1 MTDLQMNDKTISLE
15 NRNTNSLNKIGQEA
29 INHNQENL
37 DEDDNIIKNTDSDYN
52 NLPNWPQRSPFE
64 YYNKNVIV
72 PENYKISSNN
82 NNLLKDTEKLNP
94 INDKINY
101 IIHQNENKNIDN
113 NENLNNIKIS
123 IVPPN
128 LNENYNNII
137 INPVSEDKKLNIKE
151 EGVVSSLQ
159 NYRKMITK
167 QENNNNNNVEEK
179 DIIYNFGYKKDERI
193 EPLKLSLI
201 KNTIGEY
208 ESKKKSIQNK
218 IDNEKNNLKLLKK
231 YENKSSNS
239 IAEVKNADN
248 NRNLGEISSSK
259 KNIYK
264 TEQELAYFKE
274 KDLFDEEIEE
284 KGLNITQRQMSTL
297 DQETNQL
304 YNYFKEISKRKK
316 FEIIHPYLEYDR
328 YNQREK
334 LFQQSINKNLSLSQ
348 KNELKKMRLK
358 PILQKQKSIIN
369 NIINK
374 KYNIN
379 DINMKTNS
387 NTISIETSG
396 QHKYYP
402 NAKND
407 SIYRSYSLRN
417 YNDKSKYNIYDFR
430 SKIKEEE
437 WQKRQKLLQ
446 KQKQYSAVV
455 LFNERMYFEEK
466 KNLEQKNKK
475 IQKIKI
481 NDNKFNINDINGIND
496 INQTKEKDKYFIN
509 KDIKYPLIKEKKIK
523 RDNNINENKSKV
535 YISSF
540 FPLKKYKLKKET
552 KEDKI
557 NKIIKNN
564 PTLDTLFHN
573 HNMFNIKFENIK
585 SHLK

>member
-1 MTDLQMNDKTISLE
+1 MEDLQMNDKTISLE
-15 NRNTNSLNKIGQEA
+15 NRNTNSLNKIEQET
-29 INHNQENL
+29 INHSQGNL
-37 DEDDNIIKNTDSDYN
+37 DEDDTIIKNIDSDYN

-64 YYNKNVIV
+64 YYNKNVII

-82 NNLLKDTEKLNP
+82 NNLLKDNEKLNP
-94 INDKINY
+94 IHDQIND

-137 INPVSEDKKLNIKE
+137 INPVSDDKKLDTKKE
-151 EGVVSSLQ
+151 GAVSSLQ
-159 NYRKMITK
+159 NYRKMRTN
-167 QENNNNNNVEEK
+167 QENNDNNSIEEK

-201 KNTIGEY
+201 KNTIGEF
-208 ESKKKSIQNK
+208 ESKKKSLQNK

-231 YENKSSNS
+231 YENKSTNS
-239 IAEVKNADN
+239 IAEVKNVND

-264 TEQELAYFKE
+264 TERELAYFKE

-297 DQETNQL
+297 DQETNKL
-304 YNYFKEISKRKK
+304 YNFFKEISKRKK
-316 FEIIHPYLEYDR
+316 FEIIHPYLEYDK

-334 LFQQSINKNLSLSQ
+334 FIQQSIDKNLSLSQ

-374 KYNIN
+374 KYNMN
-379 DINMKTNS
+379 DLNTNS

-396 QHKYYP
+396 QHKYFP
-402 NAKND
+402 NAKNE

-417 YNDKSKYNIYDFR
+417 YNDKYRFNIYGSR
-430 SKIKEEE
+430 SNIHEEE
-437 WQKRQKLLQ
+437 WKKRQKLLE
-446 KQKQYSAVV
+446 KQKQYSAFV

-466 KNLEQKNKK
+466 KNLEQKNKL
-475 IQKIKI
+475 IHKIKI
-481 NDNKFNINDINGIND
+481 NDNKINNNNINLA
-496 INQTKEKDKYFIN
+496 KEKDKNFIN
-509 KDIKYPLIKEKKIK
+509 NDIKYPLIKEKKIK
-523 RDNNINENKSKV
+523 KDININENRNKV

-540 FPLKKYKLKKET
+540 FPLKKYKIKKET
-552 KEDKI
+552 KEDKL
-557 NKIIKNN
+557 NKILKNN
-564 PTLDTLFHN
+564 PKLDTLFHN

-585 SHLK
+585 SHMK

>member
-1 MTDLQMNDKTISLE
+1 MSDLQMNDKAISLE
-15 NRNTNSLNKIGQEA
+15 NKNTNSFNKIGQETM
-29 INHNQENL
+29 NHNQGNI
-37 DEDDNIIKNTDSDYN
+37 DEDDTIIKNTDSDYN

-64 YYNKNVIV
+64 FYNKNVII

-82 NNLLKDTEKLNP
+82 NNLLKDNEKLNP
-94 INDKINY
+94 IHDQIND

-137 INPVSEDKKLNIKE
+137 INPVSNDKKLVAQD
-151 EGVVSSLQ
+151 EGAVSSLQ
-159 NYRKMITK
+159 NYRKMKTY
-167 QENNNNNNVEEK
+167 QENNNDNNNIEEK

-208 ESKKKSIQNK
+208 ESKKKSLQNK

-231 YENKSSNS
+231 YDNKSTNS
-239 IAEVKNADN
+239 IAEVKNVNN
-248 NRNLGEISSSK
+248 NRNLNEINNSK

-284 KGLNITQRQMSTL
+284 KGLNITQRQMSSL

-316 FEIIHPYLEYDR
+316 FEIIHPYLEYDK

-334 LFQQSINKNLSLSQ
+334 FIHQSIDKNLSLSQ
-348 KNELKKMRLK
+348 KNELKKMRLQ

-379 DINMKTNS
+379 DMNTNS

-396 QHKYYP
+396 QHRYYP
-402 NAKND
+402 NAKNE

-417 YNDKSKYNIYDFR
+417 YNDKYKYNIFGSR
-430 SKIKEEE
+430 NNIHEEE
-437 WQKRQKLLQ
+437 WKKRQKLLE

-455 LFNERMYFEEK
+455 LFNERMYFEER
-466 KNLEQKNKK
+466 KNLEQKNKL
-475 IQKIKI
+475 IEKIKI
-481 NDNKFNINDINGIND
+481 NDNKINDNDINGINS

-509 KDIKYPLIKEKKIK
+509 KDIKYPLIKEKKINK
-523 RDNNINENKSKV
+523 DININENRNKV

-540 FPLKKYKLKKET
+540 FPLKKYKIKKET

>member
-29 INHNQENL
+29 INQNQENL
-37 DEDDNIIKNTDSDYN
+37 DEDNNIIKNTDSEYN

-64 YYNKNVIV
+64 YYNKNVII

-82 NNLLKDTEKLNP
+82 NNLLKDSEKLNP

-113 NENLNNIKIS
+113 NENINNINNIKIS

-137 INPVSEDKKLNIKE
+137 INPVPEDKKVNIKE

-159 NYRKMITK
+159 NYRKMITN
-167 QENNNNNNVEEK
+167 QENNNNNVEEK

-218 IDNEKNNLKLLKK
+218 IDNEKNNLKLLNK
-231 YENKSSNS
+231 YENKSTNS
-239 IAEVKNADN
+239 IAEVQNAN
-248 NRNLGEISSSK
+248 NKRNLGEISSK

-264 TEQELAYFKE
+264 TEEELAYFKE
-274 KDLFDEEIEE
+274 KDLFDEIIEE

-297 DQETNQL
+297 DQETNKL
-304 YNYFKEISKRKK
+304 YNYFKEISKKKK
-316 FEIIHPYLEYDR
+316 FEIIHPYLEYDK
-328 YNQREK
+328 YNLRES
-334 LFQQSINKNLSLSQ
+334 LFQQSMEKNLSLSQ

-369 NIINK
+369 NIVK
-374 KYNIN
+374 KKFNIN
-379 DINMKTNS
+379 NMNTNS

-396 QHKYYP
+396 QHNYYP
-402 NAKND
+402 NAKNE
-407 SIYRSYSLRN
+407 SIYRSNSLRN
-417 YNDKSKYNIYDFR
+417 YNDKYKYNIYFSR
-430 SKIKEEE
+430 RNINEEE
-437 WQKRQKLLQ
+437 LKKRQKLLE

-455 LFNERMYFEEK
+455 LFNERMYLEEK
-466 KNLEQKNKK
+466 KNLEQKNKL

-481 NDNKFNINDINGIND
+481 NDNKLNNNDINGIND
-496 INQTKEKDKYFIN
+496 FNQTKEENKNFIN

-523 RDNNINENKSKV
+523 RDNNINENRNKV

-540 FPLKKYKLKKET
+540 FPLKKYKIKKET

-564 PTLDTLFHN
+564 PKLDTLFHN